1 MRQYVTWTPNSTIP
15 IPPDLRDPKDLM
27 VLAAAVFARADAI
40 VTGDDDLISMN
51 SFEGIPILKVRAV
64 LENLRIAAE

>member
-1 MRQYVTWTPNSTIP
+1 M
-15 IPPDLRDPKDLM
+15 RDPKDLM